1 MALKQH
7 IIYSNKCL
15 YLKKRKVSNQL
26 PEPSSLEIR
35 KRRKI
40 KHKVSKRKEILKIA
54 KDNRKQKNS
63 KENVMK
69 QKFLKKSNEIYK
81 LVDRL
86 RRKRNAK
93 KI

>member
-1 MALKQH
+1 MFE
-7 IIYSNKCL
+7 
-15 YLKKRKVSNQL
+15 KRKVSNQL

-40 KHKVSKRKEILKIA
+40 KHKEIAKEKEILKIA

-69 QKFLKKSNEIYK
+69 Q
-81 LVDRL
+81 
-86 RRKRNAK
+86 NAK
-93 KI
+93 KAMKFINLQTDYEGKEVKKI